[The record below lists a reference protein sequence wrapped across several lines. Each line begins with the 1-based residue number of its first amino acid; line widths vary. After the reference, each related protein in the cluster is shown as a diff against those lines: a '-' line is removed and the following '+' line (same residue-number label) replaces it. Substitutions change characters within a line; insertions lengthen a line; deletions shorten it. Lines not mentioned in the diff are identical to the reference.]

1 MAFYGVNQDVM
12 VRELNLRFK
21 LAIQQKGGVGLRT
34 LKVIFRRMDFNG
46 NRKLDASE
54 FEQALAAFGIF
65 PKKVELQ
72 ALMRHYDVD
81 GDGNISYEEFIR
93 GLRDELTPRRKAMVN
108 KAFAMMD
115 RDGSGVLNIQD
126 IGSIYDVSMNPEFL
140 EGRKTREEILADF
153 LNNFDGARGN
163 NDGQVTKQEWDD
175 YYTDLSMSTPSDE
188 YFVRMME
195 STWQVPE
202 EENSSVTQQTVSHLL
217 REVKARVWELARQN
231 PQFLQKIFSDFDL
244 NQSGHLTIDEVTN
257 LIAKLKISVER
268 KFVYPFFKVVDANN
282 SGGIEYEE
290 FEAYI
295 LGNTQQ

>member
-1 MAFYGVNQDVM
+1 VILVIPMAFYGVNQDVM

-21 LAIQQKGGVGLRT
+21 LAIQQKGGVGLRS

-46 NRKLDASE
+46 NKKLDTSE

-72 ALMRHYDVD
+72 ALMKHYDVD
-81 GDGNISYEEFIR
+81 GDGSIGYEEFIR

-115 RDGSGVLNIQD
+115 RDGSGVINIDD
-126 IGSIYDVSMNPEFL
+126 IGAIYDVSMNPEFL
-140 EGRKTREEILADF
+140 EGRKTREEILHDF

-163 NDGQVTKQEWDD
+163 NDGAVTKQEWDD

-195 STWQVPE
+195 STW
-202 EENSSVTQQTVSHLL
+202 
-217 REVKARVWELARQN
+217 
-231 PQFLQKIFSDFDL
+231 
-244 NQSGHLTIDEVTN
+244 
-257 LIAKLKISVER
+257 
-268 KFVYPFFKVVDANN
+268 
-282 SGGIEYEE
+282 
-290 FEAYI
+290 
-295 LGNTQQ
+295 